1 MKTKGYDYPDNC
13 VISRASGDTDDNGDE
28 ILTSLYTG
36 ECEIQ
41 YGGSGGNSLRTS
53 NYQSKTT
60 LFIPKNDILFKI
72 NDKVV
77 VTSMNARITEFT
89 IEQFE
94 SIEDIKYPTLNDT
107 CIWLKG
113 GVE

>member
-1 MKTKGYDYPDNC
+1 MTKGYEYPDSC
-13 VISRASGDTDDNGDE
+13 VISRASGATDDLGDE

-60 LFIPKNDILFKI
+60 LFIPVNNILFMT

-94 SIEDIKYPTLNDT
+94 SIADSKHPTLNDT

-113 GVE
+113 GAE